1 MNVLNA
7 AGRRRLGL
15 LAPAL
20 AVLILPFSTGTA
32 SAAYDNSNLT
42 PGWDPNTH
50 PDVIADCNGGHGGM
64 KPDLCQYHET
74 QAWTSLGKR
83 HQATNVAANCA
94 GSDNGTYSFTASYA
108 TNTSYSYE
116 EETKL
121 EVNAGFSDVFEGG
134 VKASTSSTE
143 KWTVGDTRTT
153 TQTLTNTIRPGYK
166 GAYWFAPYIRHS
178 RGWLEVHY
186 NKRNHGHYYWYYPGK
201 GAAKVGV
208 DTPVALNSG
217 ELKGV
222 MYWAVWK
229 C

>member
-108 TNTSYSYE
+108 TNTSYS
-116 EETKL
+116 
-121 EVNAGFSDVFEGG
+121 
-134 VKASTSSTE
+134 
-143 KWTVGDTRTT
+143 
-153 TQTLTNTIRPGYK
+153 
-166 GAYWFAPYIRHS
+166 
-178 RGWLEVHY
+178 
-186 NKRNHGHYYWYYPGK
+186 
-201 GAAKVGV
+201 
-208 DTPVALNSG
+208 
-217 ELKGV
+217 
-222 MYWAVWK
+222 
-229 C
+229 